1 VTAGINKKLEPLQAE
16 LLARRIS
23 TAYANAC
30 SYGNDHPLTC
40 KACDQA
46 YESLGNA
53 LERVPVITLLSDR
66 GSLFVEK
73 HPVGDRFDPLRLVKM
88 FAEKEIE
95 SVSFEAGIIQAD
107 FRLLMRIFSDSAAH
121 PDVGA
126 AEATLERHNVD
137 SVRFNH
143 IVYRKL
149 TSDQKVVSRN
159 AEGVAAEGPSR
170 YAGGVAERVLHELEG
185 FMSLGRLA
193 DEPEAAGQELADS
206 MANGSDSSRVKLI
219 EHLRDLAR
227 EIEQGGSVGASTL
240 SPEDLFL
247 AMNTLRHRVR
257 QSISARQDMETIL
270 SEQGE
275 VIGEID
281 QLTYTTLVSLVREE
295 YRGSNYS
302 ARRTAQ
308 IINRMLPDPQELR
321 KLLPQLKQALIQE
334 GMSLKDYGE
343 LIHYLS
349 IGLRGEHLV
358 QALEGG
364 AESIGLDVD
373 EIVDRIRDD
382 PAEAARLVVL
392 AAELRQEGMADE
404 EQLSAAFSDY
414 IDRVLSRTESRGGA
428 DEPPLDPRALK
439 DQLSRLQRELV
450 IHLDERSAGSTAM
463 NRLDGKLGERV
474 NRAFDNSRLVALEAL
489 LEADQTLSPEV
500 VIEWLEQQLLTPSDL
515 ERMRGPVAR
524 LMQDHGY
531 SAGQVAEI
539 LDSLGRDLPDGPPLA
554 LPAGV
559 LDASSTALFLRRE
572 VVCARRYATNFAV
585 IRVTIEEITLPGGL
599 VRRPTSREVCLLLP
613 ELYTRILRQARA
625 PDVVGSLDESMAAE
639 PLVIMPMTDRAGART
654 VCERVQR
661 ILAEY
666 PFRIGE
672 MECHLQ
678 VTATPIDYECDQCEE
693 RFTIHLEQVHQANRP
708 W

>member
-1 VTAGINKKLEPLQAE
+1 MTETATRKIEPLEAE

-30 SYGNDHPLTC
+30 SYGNEHPLTSR
-40 KACDQA
+40 ACEQA
-46 YESLGNA
+46 HESLGEA

-73 HPVGDRFDPLRLVKM
+73 HPVGDRFNPSRLLKM
-88 FAEKEIE
+88 FAAMEIE
-95 SVSFEAGIIQAD
+95 SVSFEAGIILAD
-107 FRLLMRIFSDSAAH
+107 FQLLMRIFSDPVAH
-121 PDVGA
+121 SGVHD
-126 AEATLERHNVD
+126 AEAALTRHNVD

-149 TSDQKVVSRN
+149 TSDQKVVSKN
-159 AEGVAAEGPSR
+159 ADGLAADGPSR
-170 YAGGVAERVLHELEG
+170 YGGGVAERVLQELEG

-193 DEPEAAGQELADS
+193 DEPEAAGENLADS
-206 MANGSDSSRVKLI
+206 LASGGDSSRVKLI
-219 EHLRDLAR
+219 EHLRNLAQ
-227 EIEQGGSVGASTL
+227 EIEHGGSVGASKL

-247 AMNTLRHRVR
+247 AMNTLRQRVR
-257 QSISARQDMETIL
+257 QSIAARQDMETIL
-270 SEQGE
+270 SDQGE

-281 QLTYTTLVSLVREE
+281 QLTYTTLISLVREE

-358 QALEGG
+358 QALEDG
-364 AESIGLDVD
+364 ADSIGLDVD

-392 AAELRQEGMADE
+392 AAELRHGGMADE

-414 IDRVLSRTESRGGA
+414 IDRVGSRAGSRSGVE
-428 DEPPLDPRALK
+428 DQPLDPRAVK
-439 DQLSRLQRELV
+439 DQLTRLQRELV
-450 IHLDERSAGSTAM
+450 IHLDERNADNTAM
-463 NRLDGKLGERV
+463 SRLDGKLGERV
-474 NRAFDNSRLVALEAL
+474 DRAFDDSRLAALDAL
-489 LEADQTLSPEV
+489 MQADQALSPQV
-500 VIEWLEQQLLTPSDL
+500 VIEWLEQQLLSPSDL
-515 ERMRGPVAR
+515 ERMRAPVTR
-524 LMQDHGY
+524 LMRQHGY
-531 SAGQVAEI
+531 STDEIAGI
-539 LDSLGRDLPDGPPLA
+539 LDSLGQALPEGPPMA
-554 LPAGV
+554 LPEGVIDAAG
-559 LDASSTALFLRRE
+559 TAMFLRRE
-572 VVCARRYATNFAV
+572 VVCARRYATSFAV
-585 IRVTIEEITLPGGL
+585 IRVTIEKIAIDGGPA
-599 VRRPTSREVCLLLP
+599 RRPTSREASLLLP
-613 ELYTRILRQARA
+613 ELYTRIFRQARE
-625 PDVVGSLDESMAAE
+625 PDVVGSLDESLAAE
-639 PLVIMPMTDRAGART
+639 PILILPMTDHAGART

-661 ILAEY
+661 ILAEF

-672 MECHLQ
+672 STCHLQ
-678 VTATPIDYECDQCEE
+678 ATATPIDYGSDHGQE
-693 RFTIHLEQVHQANRP
+693 RFLLQLEQVHQANRP
-708 W
+708 R